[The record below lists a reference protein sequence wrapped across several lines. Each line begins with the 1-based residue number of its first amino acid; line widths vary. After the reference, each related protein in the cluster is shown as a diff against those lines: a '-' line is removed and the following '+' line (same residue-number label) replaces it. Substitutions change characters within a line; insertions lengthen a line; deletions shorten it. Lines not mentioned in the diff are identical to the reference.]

1 MTTEPVAIDSP
12 PPVSRLQFFAGILIT
27 ALVAWSASLLLSDE
41 NQMLLSAAVLAA
53 LFLISRT
60 ERFLGDFKRVAVI
73 VLGSYLSLRYWVF
86 RTADTISYTGM
97 WDFIF
102 LMLLYLAESYGIF
115 THLTGLFVN
124 MAPLRRKSPPLPADA
139 RFWPSVDVLV
149 PTYNEPVDMVTL
161 TLTACTQ
168 LNYPKDKLNVFVLDD
183 GGTAQKQED
192 PDPVRAGAARR
203 RARELRAAAASLG
216 VHYLT
221 RERNV
226 NAKAGNIIAALGV
239 AIDTGRPR
247 RTAATHNPGLGEP
260 RPQGELVLI
269 LDCDHVPTKDFLVNT
284 VGFFIADEKLSC
296 VQTPHFFIN
305 PTPVEKNLGTSTA
318 SPGENEMFYGGI
330 QLGLDFWNASFFCGS
345 AAILRRRHLLA
356 IGGLVEDTI
365 TEDAG
370 TALKLHAQGF
380 NSVYLN
386 KAMSMGLS
394 PESFDSFIIQR
405 SRWAKGMIQILMLH
419 NPLGA
424 GGLSWAQRLCYLNAC
439 MFWLFGFA
447 RIIFFLSPL
456 MFLVFNLRVYNAS
469 LMQVLA
475 YAVPHLVAS
484 YFVSNQLYGTLRH
497 PFYSEL
503 FEIIQSIYLIP
514 AVVSVF
520 LNPRSPRFR
529 VTPKTISLERDRLT
543 HLATPFYL
551 MFLLNLLAFCAG
563 IVLWLNHP
571 ALLDTIVV
579 CLCWNTFNMF
589 LVICCLGVVWERRQL
604 RRSHRL
610 TLRERVTL
618 VDPQR
623 GTGMEAWLRDLSAA
637 GAGFSIDAAVP
648 HLPSYLRLQAAD
660 SYGGRHGLP
669 VQVVRVDPAGG
680 RTHLGCRFEV
690 EDETVRRQVI
700 SFVYGDSA
708 RWKYFTETRRAK
720 GISTIRAFFKL
731 MYIGLKGM
739 LRHAA
744 GLTQLGLNRIR
755 SQAARAN
762 VFSRNGI
769 NRQRPISLPATP
781 ILGERV
787 RVKGYPPRDKHAT
800 LNKGRSADG
809 EGHVA

>member
-1 MTTEPVAIDSP
+1 MMNETVAIDRQA
-12 PPVSRLQFFAGILIT
+12 PVPRIQFATAALIFAL
-27 ALVAWSASLLLSDE
+27 AAWSASFPLSDE
-41 NQMLLSAAVLAA
+41 NQMLFAGGVLAA
-53 LFLISRT
+53 LFIFNRSARW
-60 ERFLGDFKRVAVI
+60 LGDFSRVAVI

-86 RTADTISYTGM
+86 RTADTLSYTGL
-97 WDFIF
+97 WDFVF

-124 MAPLRRKSPPLPADA
+124 MAPLRRKSAPLPADT
-139 RFWPSVDVLV
+139 RLWPSVDVLV
-149 PTYNEPVDMVTL
+149 PTYNEPVELVTL

-183 GGTAQKQED
+183 GGTTQRMED
-192 PDPVRAGAARR
+192 PDPVRAEAARQ
-203 RARELRAAAASLG
+203 RARELKAAAASLG

-226 NAKAGNIIAALGV
+226 HAKAGNINAALGV
-239 AIDTGRPR
+239 AIDTGKPL
-247 RTAATHNPGLGEP
+247 RTAPTHNPGLGEP
-260 RPQGELVLI
+260 RPRGQLVLV
-269 LDCDHVPTKDFLVNT
+269 LDCDHVPTKDFLLST
-284 VGFFIADEKLSC
+284 VGFFIADDKLAC
-296 VQTPHFFIN
+296 VQTPHFFFN
-305 PTPVEKNLGTSTA
+305 PTPVEKNLGTAHA

-345 AAILRRRHLLA
+345 AALLRRRHLMA

-370 TALKLHAQGF
+370 TALRLHAQGL

-405 SRWAKGMIQILMLH
+405 SRWAKGMVQILMLY
-419 NPLGA
+419 NPLRA
-424 GGLSWAQRLCYLNAC
+424 KGLSWAQRLCYLNAC

-447 RIIFFLSPL
+447 RLIFFLSPL

-469 LMQVLA
+469 LVQVLA

-484 YFVSNQLYGTLRH
+484 YFVANQLYGKLRH

-514 AVVSVF
+514 AVISVF

-571 ALLDTIVV
+571 VLLDTIAV

-610 TLRERVTL
+610 TLQERVTL
-618 VDPQR
+618 LDPQ
-623 GTGMEAWLRDLSAA
+623 GAMSIKAWLRDLSAA
-637 GAGFSIDAAVP
+637 GAVFSIDAALP
-648 HLPSYLRLQAAD
+648 HSPSDLRLEAAD
-660 SYGGRHGLP
+660 SYGGRHELP
-669 VQVVRVDPAGG
+669 IQMVRVDSQRG
-680 RTHLGCRFEV
+680 RTRLGCRFDIQ
-690 EDETVRRQVI
+690 DETDRRRVI

-708 RWKYFTETRRAK
+708 RWKYFTEARRAK
-720 GISTIRAFFKL
+720 SVGTIFAFFKL
-731 MYIGLKGM
+731 MRIGLKGM
-739 LRHAA
+739 ARHAA
-744 GLTQLGLNRIR
+744 GLMQLGLNRIR
-755 SQAARAN
+755 LQPAMAYA
-762 VFSRNGI
+762 FSRNGMY
-769 NRQRPISLPATP
+769 RQRPIRLPATP
-781 ILGERV
+781 LSGKRV
-787 RVKGYPPRDKHAT
+787 GGREYPPRGSYAKP
-800 LNKGRSADG
+800 NKWRTPNDTGNMA
-809 EGHVA
+809 